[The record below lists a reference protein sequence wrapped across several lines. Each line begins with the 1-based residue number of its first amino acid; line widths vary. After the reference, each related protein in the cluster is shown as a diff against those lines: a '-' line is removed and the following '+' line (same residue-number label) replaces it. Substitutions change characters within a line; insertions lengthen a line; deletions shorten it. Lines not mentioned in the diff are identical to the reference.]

1 MQQTTLTFREKI
13 VAGFY
18 LVFTVLA
25 FSSIE
30 IMVSPVRNDMAPMLM
45 NFWRFL
51 IGTLTLLPFVL
62 LTRFRQLLQLRR
74 TDLFY
79 LALLGCMNIFLSMGA
94 HSVCIKYAKAST
106 AAVLIAANPVA
117 TNFFAWLLL
126 REEMSLKRIF
136 SLLLGLAGVALIAVR
151 ADASVDT
158 PLGIA
163 SGIVAMIG
171 FGLYTVLS
179 KRQLQKHGSLVVL
192 VMSCLPALILYLP
205 LLHFFGAGFWPPSHT
220 WPNLLGSG
228 IIGTGLGYLTF
239 MKAMQYLSA
248 GRTSYLFFFK
258 PPVAMIMAW
267 WFLGEKSS
275 NSAIAGTL
283 LIMTGIL
290 IETLRRT
297 EKTAVISNR

>member
-1 MQQTTLTFREKI
+1 MQQTVLTAREKI

-18 LVFTVLA
+18 LIFTVLA

-51 IGTLTLLPFVL
+51 IGTMTLLPFVM
-62 LTRFRQLLQLRR
+62 LTRFRQLLQLQRA
-74 TDLFY
+74 DLFY
-79 LALLGCMNIFLSMGA
+79 LAFLGCMNIFLSMGA
-94 HSVCIKYAKAST
+94 HSLCIKYAKAST

-151 ADASVDT
+151 ADSSVDT

-163 SGIVAMIG
+163 SGIVAMVG

-205 LLHFFGAGFWPPSHT
+205 ILYFFRAGFWPPSHT
-220 WPNLLGSG
+220 WPNLVGSG
-228 IIGTGLGYLTF
+228 VIGTGLGYLTF
-239 MKAMQYLSA
+239 MKAMEYLSA

-258 PPVAMIMAW
+258 PPVAMLLAW

-275 NSAIAGTL
+275 AAAIAGTM

-290 IETLRRT
+290 VETLRRG
-297 EKTAVISNR
+297 R